1 VTEIAKL
8 YIYNFTGIANNF
20 YLFNGFTITQI
31 ELMTILLM
39 LILVFIILTTIF
51 GFRKRNKKI
60 IYFSFLSLF
69 VFIAI
74 VAKVAYSIKY
84 TM

>member
-1 VTEIAKL
+1 
-8 YIYNFTGIANNF
+8 
-20 YLFNGFTITQI
+20 
-31 ELMTILLM
+31 MTILLM

-60 IYFSFLSLF
+60 IYFSFYSLF
-69 VFIAI
+69 VFIAF
-74 VAKVAYSIKY
+74 VAKVVYSIKY